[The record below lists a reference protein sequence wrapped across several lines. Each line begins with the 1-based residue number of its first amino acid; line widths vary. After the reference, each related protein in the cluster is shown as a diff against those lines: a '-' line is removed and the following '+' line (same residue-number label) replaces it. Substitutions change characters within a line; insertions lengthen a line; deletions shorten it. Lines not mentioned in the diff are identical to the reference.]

1 MTIQQRETWEKMV
14 TVASEVISVEEMY
27 TLLKPTD
34 KKKFFEIVDKISELR
49 VDGYTKEN
57 FDINDFRMV
66 AVKYLIEFESDK
78 SSIFVPSTI
87 QTSPWIPL
95 DKNANPANPIT
106 NPIITWSTSTPTT
119 TYNVNQ

>member
-1 MTIQQRETWEKMV
+1 MTIQQRETWENMV
-14 TVASEVISVEEMY
+14 IIVSEAISVEEMY

-66 AVKYLIEFESDK
+66 AVKYLIEFESDNK
-78 SSIFVPSTI
+78 TSIFTPSTI
-87 QTSPWIPL
+87 QTTPWIPL
-95 DKNANPANPIT
+95 DKNANPSNPIT
-106 NPIITWSTSTPTT
+106 NPIITWSTSTLA
-119 TYNVNQ
+119 Q

>member
-57 FDINDFRMV
+57 FDI
-66 AVKYLIEFESDK
+66 
-78 SSIFVPSTI
+78 
-87 QTSPWIPL
+87 
-95 DKNANPANPIT
+95 KNEKKEN
-106 NPIITWSTSTPTT
+106 
-119 TYNVNQ
+119 